1 MTVTESRNASRRI
14 HVHNYMYVNTHI
26 AAPAFYVK
34 IFFNF
39 ELKVKTKKDIITWIE
54 TKLHSEY
61 EFENTSLGLS
71 KVT

>member
-1 MTVTESRNASRRI
+1 
-14 HVHNYMYVNTHI
+14 MYVNTHI